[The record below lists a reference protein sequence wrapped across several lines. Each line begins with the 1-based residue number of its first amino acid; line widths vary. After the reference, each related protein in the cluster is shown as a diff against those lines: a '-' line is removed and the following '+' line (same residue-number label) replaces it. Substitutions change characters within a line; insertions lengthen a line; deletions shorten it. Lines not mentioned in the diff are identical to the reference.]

1 MPQRRWLSSARVIKA
16 LTPARLEELRREGAR
31 VLIESAFGGWL
42 TPETRAKLSTPV
54 YQDAQLRA
62 YALAAP
68 AR

>member
-1 MPQRRWLSSARVIKA
+1 VIKA